1 MHGRGI
7 GTGGGRGVGFIY
19 RPPPPPIYLFIFPKT
34 YIVQAFKM
42 VAEQNHFC
50 RFTPP
55 SSLSLFFWGGGGLPM
70 FMNIDMYSS
79 LVFH

>member
-7 GTGGGRGVGFIY
+7 GTGGGRGGVGFIY

-55 SSLSLFFWGGGGLPM
+55 HPRPPHSRFFWGAS
-70 FMNIDMYSS
+70 NVHEYRY
-79 LVFH
+79 VQ